1 MFLRSTDDAAIA
13 ALWLQI
19 QTLQDYHE
27 NELAATLAAATLA
40 ALRLIGDKVRAGLP
54 VDLDAFLQSQVRD
67 VTNVFSGS
75 IIATADTFGQH
86 VMAGAGMQEH
96 AKDWLGTAM
105 GAGGLA
111 GLIATASDR
120 YANAT
125 QLRVA
130 KVIRMNE
137 GPRLAAWAR
146 LIGVE
151 NDQRARN
158 AAAAEVYTASQV
170 ATQAAAELTG
180 KVQKRMWMCRL
191 DGRERIAHHDAH
203 KQIVGLNES
212 YIVGGERMRFPGDPR
227 CSVHNWI
234 NCRCASALIMR

>member
-1 MFLRSTDDAAIA
+1 MFLRTTDDAAIA

-27 NELAATLAAATLA
+27 NELTASLAAATLV

-67 VTNVFSGS
+67 VTSVFAGS
-75 IIATADTFGQH
+75 ILATADTFGQH

-96 AKDWLGTAM
+96 AKDWLGMAM

-111 GLIATASDR
+111 GLIAAASDR
-120 YANAT
+120 YATAT

-130 KVIRMNE
+130 KIIRMNE

-146 LIGVE
+146 LLGME
-151 NDQRARN
+151 NEQRARN
-158 AAAAEVYTASQV
+158 AAAAEVHTAAQV
-170 ATQAAAELTG
+170 STQAAAELTG

-191 DGRERIAHHDAH
+191 DGREREAHHDAH
-203 KQIVGLNES
+203 KQIVGLNEP
-212 YIVGGERMRFPGDPR
+212 YIVGGERLRFPGDPR
-227 CSVHNWI
+227 SSIHNWI
-234 NCRCASALIMR
+234 HCRCATALILR